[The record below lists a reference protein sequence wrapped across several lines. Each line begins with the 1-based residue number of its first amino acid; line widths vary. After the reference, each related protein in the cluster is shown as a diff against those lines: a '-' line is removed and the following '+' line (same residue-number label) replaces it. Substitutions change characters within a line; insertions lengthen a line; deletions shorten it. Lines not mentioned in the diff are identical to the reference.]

1 MKRHLWHPSK
11 RRLSTWLEHG
21 DESIES
27 HLSDCEHC
35 ATRLEDLS
43 QPSPSI
49 RDALST
55 MLAPP
60 DDLQPRL
67 RAGISRRMQ
76 AREDMRLLVE
86 LMGIPW
92 QTAQAISPNGNPDN
106 PPNTA
111 AT

>member
-1 MKRHLWHPSK
+1 MKRSLWHPSK
-11 RRLSTWLEHG
+11 RRLTAWLEGG
-21 DESIES
+21 DDSIES
-27 HLSDCEHC
+27 HLADCERC

-86 LMGIPW
+86 LMGLPW
-92 QTAQAISPNGNPDN
+92 QTARAISPDGDTDN
-106 PPNTA
+106 PPHAA